1 MRIKIILIAAAG
13 MAGLCGCVVHDGQSG
28 PEPLWWPAFVVRD
41 STTPQLMNYTS
52 PGPGDRA
59 AGGARV
65 AYDSQSIFPGDAP
78 KPDRN

>member
-1 MRIKIILIAAAG
+1 
-13 MAGLCGCVVHDGQSG
+13 VVHDGKAQE
-28 PEPLWWPAFVVRD
+28 EPIWWPSFVVRA

-59 AGGARV
+59 AGAPRV
-65 AYDSQSIFPGDAP
+65 AYDPQSVFPGNAP